1 MMKGK
6 SFFFE
11 NGPKAVILFHA
22 YSGDSNDVRLL
33 GRALEK
39 GGYTVYGP
47 TFSGHGTG
55 DLEDALQCSAE
66 DWVADGKK
74 AVSFLKE
81 KGYND
86 IVVLGL
92 SLGGVIATKMVLDE
106 DVLAGGVFSSPLF
119 PESGGNVGKVFLR
132 RMLAQKEKIGDA
144 GESYQRRLPELKEKL
159 ELRLKSIGLLV
170 ESMVPHYKEITKP
183 MFVGQGGDDELID
196 SSTAYKTRDALENAE
211 VDFHWYDG
219 AGHVITVGASYK
231 PLSEDVMNFLTNL
244 QWNGG

>member
-1 MMKGK
+1 MKDK

-22 YSGDSNDVRLL
+22 YSGEPNDVRLL
-33 GRALEK
+33 GRAIER

-55 DLEDALQCSAE
+55 DLEDVLHYSAE
-66 DWVADGKK
+66 DWVVDGKK

-106 DVLAGGVFSSPLF
+106 DVLAGGVFSAPLF
-119 PESGGNVGKVFLR
+119 PKSGGNVGKVFLK

-144 GESYQRRLPELKEKL
+144 GESYQNRLPELKKKL
-159 ELRLKSIGLLV
+159 LIQLKSIGLLV
-170 ESMVPHYKEITKP
+170 ESMVSHYNEITNP
-183 MFVGQGGDDELID
+183 MFIGQGGDDELID
-196 SSTAYKTRDALENAE
+196 SSTAYETRDALKNAE
-211 VDFHWYDG
+211 VDFHWYEG
-219 AGHVITVGASYK
+219 AGHIITVGPSYK
-231 PLSEDVMNFLTNL
+231 PLSEDVLKFLTNL